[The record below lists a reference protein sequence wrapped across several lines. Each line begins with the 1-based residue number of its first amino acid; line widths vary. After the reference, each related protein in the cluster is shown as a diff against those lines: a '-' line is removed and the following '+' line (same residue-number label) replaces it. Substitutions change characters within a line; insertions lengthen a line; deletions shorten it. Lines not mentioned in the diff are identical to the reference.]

1 MASEGGWR
9 FEFFSTISATN
20 CNLVPTQTATVETTA
35 NALACRPNWWV
46 DGTGT
51 HHHVPEGVVYI
62 YIPSGMWTD
71 LIGPATTAVTR
82 WESELPGVNV
92 DFEITPND
100 CSAYGSSCIMVDE
113 DHPGDGCAGTTPF
126 GSDPWELKL
135 KSNWRDALTNGHTTR
150 LERTVGH
157 ELGHAAGLAHSDCT
171 DDESIMAETPILCD
185 ASASGMTIEPL
196 EPDVR
201 PTVSSTYGDG
211 NRKLCGF

>member
-1 MASEGGWR
+1 MKRS
-9 FEFFSTISATN
+9 
-20 CNLVPTQTATVETTA
+20 PTWA
-35 NALACRPNWWV
+35 
-46 DGTGT
+46 
-51 HHHVPEGVVYI
+51 
-62 YIPSGMWTD
+62 
-71 LIGPATTAVTR
+71 
-82 WESELPGVNV
+82 
-92 DFEITPND
+92 
-100 CSAYGSSCIMVDE
+100 
-113 DHPGDGCAGTTPF
+113 PF